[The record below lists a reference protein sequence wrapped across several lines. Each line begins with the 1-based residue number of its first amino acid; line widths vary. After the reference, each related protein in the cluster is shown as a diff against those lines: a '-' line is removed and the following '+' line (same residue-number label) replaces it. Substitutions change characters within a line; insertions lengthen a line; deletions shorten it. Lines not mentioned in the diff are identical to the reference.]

1 MPAPVALVTGAAS
14 GIGAA
19 IAARLTARGYRVA
32 AVDRTHPAPDAR
44 KPPPPSARPAAQGE
58 PGQWASGPQSPL
70 RATRAEPDLFATR
83 AEPDLFATRAEPDPF
98 PDPDERDL
106 LAARG
111 EPGQSGDRA
120 EAGPAE
126 PVGPAFV
133 FRADVSDP
141 HANLAAVAATVA
153 HFGRMDLAVL
163 NAGIPGRCG
172 LGDFTVDGYRAT
184 MGTNLDGVVYGLH
197 ACRPHLRGHGS
208 VIVTASIAG
217 LTGSPD
223 VFYATSKHALIG
235 LVRSA
240 APALA
245 ADGIRINALCP
256 GLVDTPAL
264 AALAPA
270 LRAHGFR
277 LADPAEVA
285 DAVEVVLADDRTGL
299 AWTVQAGEPARP
311 TELPEVELP
320 GR

>member
-1 MPAPVALVTGAAS
+1 MTTPIAPVALVTGGAS

-19 IAARLTARGYRVA
+19 IARRLATRGYRIA
-32 AVDRTHPAPDAR
+32 IVD
-44 KPPPPSARPAAQGE
+44 
-58 PGQWASGPQSPL
+58 
-70 RATRAEPDLFATR
+70 RAEPVPTADR
-83 AEPDLFATRAEPDPF
+83 GR
-98 PDPDERDL
+98 RDL
-106 LAARG
+106 LANRADPGRG
-111 EPGQSGDRA
+111 ELDLLVSRAEPGRRELDPLVNRA
-120 EAGPAE
+120 EAGPARNRAE
-126 PVGPAFV
+126 PAGPGLV

-141 HANLAAVAATVA
+141 RANLDAVAATVSRY
-153 HFGRMDLAVL
+153 GRLDLAVL

-172 LGDFTVDGYRAT
+172 LDDFTVDGYRAT

-223 VFYATSKHALIG
+223 VFYATGKHALIG

-245 ADGIRINALCP
+245 TEGIRINALCP

-270 LRAHGFR
+270 VRAWGLR
-277 LADPAEVA
+277 LADPGEVA
-285 DAVEVVLADDRTGL
+285 DAAEAILADNRTGL
-299 AWTVQAGEPARP
+299 AWLVQAGEAAHPA
-311 TELPEVELP
+311 ELPEVALP
-320 GR
+320 TAVQS